1 MNKILSPKQY
11 VIYFLSIFA
20 IYIAYN
26 LIVWNLFTSKFF
38 TLTDNTYIGD
48 LGRMSYQINLLH
60 SRELKYTLKKSHL
73 HRDNY
78 KNQKIDII
86 TLGDSFS
93 RGGGIGENPYYQDFL
108 ATNFNANVLNLIPY
122 PKENALETVIGLY
135 NNGYLAKTKPKMI
148 IVESAVREAPLR
160 YAKQLNFDIKKVVA
174 APQEKLFEIK
184 YYSTNMINTANFKF
198 PYYTFLY
205 HFKENA
211 SKAVYRLPL
220 TKSLFSIGDGKTLL
234 FYYNDLRYLPNFT
247 PQNIK
252 QINDN
257 FNKVARML
265 KKLNI
270 KLFFLPAPD
279 KYDLYSDFIKDNK
292 YPKNPFFDLIRPLK
306 KDYYFVDTKK
316 ILLPLLQ
323 KGVKDVYWVDDT
335 HWTQKASKAVT
346 SAKIF
351 TDNYK

>member
-1 MNKILSPKQY
+1 MLSSKKFVKSVMVILALY
-11 VIYFLSIFA
+11 LS
-20 IYIAYN
+20 YN
-26 LIVWNLFTSKFF
+26 LIIWNLFLSQIFTPPDGTSV
-38 TLTDNTYIGD
+38 GD
-48 LGRMSYQINLLH
+48 LGRMSYQIDMLKN
-60 SRELKYTLKKSHL
+60 RELKYTLKKSHL
-73 HRDNY
+73 YKDNY

-86 TLGDSFS
+86 TIGDSFS

-108 ATNFNANVLNLIPY
+108 ATQFDANVLNLMPSGRY
-122 PKENALETVIGLY
+122 TALETVIGLY

-148 IVESAVREAPLR
+148 IVESVERSVPVR
-160 YAKQLNFDIKKVVA
+160 YARELDFNITDVVA
-174 APQEKLFEIK
+174 MPQEKVFEIK
-184 YYSTNMINTANFKF
+184 YYSVNMINTANFKF
-198 PYYTFLY
+198 LWYSFLY
-205 HFKENA
+205 NFKDNG
-211 SKAVYRLPL
+211 SKKVYKLDL
-220 TKSLFSIGDGKTLL
+220 NKELFSVNNGKKILIYKDD
-234 FYYNDLRYLPNFT
+234 FFAIPQFT

-252 QINDN
+252 KVNDN

-270 KLFFLPAPD
+270 KLFFLPATD
-279 KYDLYSDFIKDNK
+279 KYDLYSDFIKSDK

-323 KGVKDVYWVDDT
+323 KGVKDVYWPDDT